1 MSGPIHSDTAR
12 IDCARKLG
20 SSIMDPL
27 VTSSVVLRPGWNRSC
42 WRAITLSSA

>member
-27 VTSSVVLRPGWNRSC
+27 VTINAVLRPGWNRSC